1 MFGGKYMK
9 IEKILNNNAFISR
22 DEQGKEVIVMGA
34 GVAFGKKNGQQVELT
49 GRYKIFS
56 DADSMINERLKTI
69 VSEIPEIYM
78 KITERIVYILE
89 TQFDKKVDDVIY
101 ISLTEHIHGAVERLK
116 KNIQVTNPMLM
127 DIKRLFKDEF
137 EVGLI
142 ALDDIEQQFGIRFD
156 EDEAA
161 YIAQHLINAQLDN
174 MADITNI
181 SKLMKEIIDLIK
193 YFFRMD
199 FNEDSIYYHRFITH
213 LKFFVQRVISGQS
226 YQDENEDIFEIFKTK
241 YVKSYECVVRIQH
254 HIQTS
259 YNYRLNTD
267 EQLYFMIHIE
277 KITNKSSKEQS

>member
-1 MFGGKYMK
+1 MK
-9 IEKILNNNAFISR
+9 IEKILNNNAFISH
-22 DEQGKEVIVMGA
+22 DEHGKEVIVMGV
-34 GVAFGKKNGQQVELT
+34 GLAFGKKNGEQIELT

-56 DADSMINERLKTI
+56 NDSMINERLKAI
-69 VSEIPEIYM
+69 VSEIPEEYM

-89 TQFDKKVDDVIY
+89 KQFDKTVDDVIY

-116 KNIQVTNPMLM
+116 KDIQVTNPMLM

-137 EVGLI
+137 ETGLI
-142 ALDDIEQQFGIRFD
+142 ALDDIERQFGMKFD
-156 EDEAA
+156 ENEAA

-181 SKLMKEIIDLIK
+181 SKLMKEIIDIIK

-213 LKFFVQRVISGQS
+213 LKFFAQRVISGQS
-226 YQDENEDIFEIFKTK
+226 YQDENEDLFEIFKTK
-241 YVKSYECVVRIQH
+241 YIKSYECVVRIAH
-254 HIQTS
+254 HIQAN

-277 KITNKSSKEQS
+277 KITNKSYKN

>member
-1 MFGGKYMK
+1 MK
-9 IEKILNNNAFISR
+9 IEKILNNNAFISY
-22 DEQGKEVIVMGA
+22 DEQSKEVIVMGT
-34 GVAFGKKNGQQVELT
+34 GVAFGKKNGQHVELI

-56 DADSMINERLKTI
+56 NEDSMMNERLKAI
-69 VSEIPEIYM
+69 VSEIPEEYM

-89 TQFDKKVDDVIY
+89 SQFDKKVDDVVY
-101 ISLTEHIHGAVERLK
+101 VSLTEHIHGAVERLK
-116 KNIQVTNPMLM
+116 KGVQLTNPLLI
-127 DIKRLFKDEF
+127 DIKRLFRDEF
-137 EVGLI
+137 EAGLM
-142 ALDDIEQQFGIRFD
+142 ALDDIQQQFDVTFG

-199 FNEDSIYYHRFITH
+199 FNEDSLYYHRFITH
-213 LKFFVQRVISGQS
+213 LKFFAQRVMNKQS
-226 YQDENEDIFEIFKTK
+226 YQDENEDLFEIFKAK

-254 HIQTS
+254 HIQQI

-277 KITNKSSKEQS
+277 KITKKSLKKS